1 MQALPTDDMNY
12 KILIVD
18 DEPSNLRALQRLLAR
33 HYTVITAGGGAEA
46 LELILQHDFAAI
58 ICDQRMP
65 QMTGIEFLIQAADL
79 RQQTVRILLTGYTD
93 VETLVEAINSGAV
106 YQFVTKPRNNDDL
119 LQTVRRALEHYESIR
134 ESHRAKLDLAR
145 MQARCDA
152 VRSGALGLWSEIIR
166 SKSPD
171 LPAHAERMS
180 GYARAVATVLSLD
193 GNAARTVATA
203 ARIFPSLYGPE
214 TVSEVLGSANITD
227 AERER
232 RSAELTDSLEVF
244 TEFASDD
251 DFREIA
257 DMLRFTNENFDGSG
271 YPDKLAG
278 DRIPLASRILAAVRA
293 YDFLTAVGQ
302 HGRTLSHEQA
312 IRHLSI
318 ASQDRYD
325 PQIIDAMTR
334 FAFVSQIPE
343 ALGSGAAPLLPGVS
357 FGAVE

>member
-1 MQALPTDDMNY
+1 MNY

-33 HYTVITAGGGAEA
+33 QYTVITAGGGAEA
-46 LELILQHDFAAI
+46 LDLILQHDFAAI

-65 QMTGIEFLIQAADL
+65 QMTGIEFLIKAAEL

-106 YQFVTKPRNNDDL
+106 YQYVTKPWNNDDL
-119 LQTVRRALEHYESIR
+119 VQTVRRALEHYESVR
-134 ESHRAKLDLAR
+134 ESHRAKLDLVR

-152 VRSGALGLWSEIIR
+152 LRAGALGLWGEIIR
-166 SKSPD
+166 MRSPE
-171 LPAHAERMS
+171 LHAHAERIS

-193 GNAARTVATA
+193 GNAARTIATA
-203 ARIFPSLYGPE
+203 ARIFPSLYGAE
-214 TVSEVLGSANITD
+214 TVSEVLGSANLSD
-227 AERER
+227 QERER
-232 RSAELTDSLEVF
+232 RSADLSDSLEVF
-244 TEFASDD
+244 TEFSADD

-257 DMLRFTNENFDGSG
+257 DMLRFASEYFDGSG
-271 YPDKLAG
+271 YPEKLAG

-293 YDFLTAVGQ
+293 YDLLTAVGQ
-302 HGRTLSHEQA
+302 HGRILSHEQA
-312 IRHLSI
+312 IKHLSI

-325 PQIIDAMTR
+325 PQIIDAMMR

-343 ALGSGAAPLLPGVS
+343 AVGAGTIPAILCS
-357 FGAVE
+357 TFAAVE